1 MCSWGS
7 GRGRERKRSLTT
19 VVNST
24 PRSLR
29 GPRGCGTVRQ
39 HPAAPPPVAH
49 AIRCPQRG
57 LPVAFPPAPAKEPL
71 GQRSLVQTT
80 AHGMYVPPPWQITHR
95 AHCRPDKTRLICGT
109 NKKAFQIVDLEG
121 FDQWL
126 VGRRDWTRMCGLL
139 LLPSGILLNS
149 PASERLK
156 PPVKPQIKPHTS
168 GLSAGEKPLRCRS
181 TLPLTITSAQS
192 ADGARTGNGGY
203 QGVCRGAC
211 QSLTPGR
218 CPSATPYYPRAAP
231 RIAPDLS
238 PNLDLHPRLR
248 HVATSP

>member
-126 VGRRDWTRMCGLL
+126 VGRRDWTRTTSAGDFSLCL
-139 LLPSGILLNS
+139 SGWQ
-149 PASERLK
+149 SER
-156 PPVKPQIKPHTS
+156 PTS
-168 GLSAGEKPLRCRS
+168 FRQQAPSSSPGS
-181 TLPLTITSAQS
+181 
-192 ADGARTGNGGY
+192 
-203 QGVCRGAC
+203 
-211 QSLTPGR
+211 SL
-218 CPSATPYYPRAAP
+218 
-231 RIAPDLS
+231 
-238 PNLDLHPRLR
+238 
-248 HVATSP
+248 

>member
-80 AHGMYVPPPWQITHR
+80 AHGMYVLPPWQITHR

-126 VGRRDWTRMCGLL
+126 VGRRDWTRTTLPGNLSRPVSGSCRSGVIRNR
-139 LLPSGILLNS
+139 LLPPKSS
-149 PASERLK
+149 PASSL
-156 PPVKPQIKPHTS
+156 VMLS
-168 GLSAGEKPLRCRS
+168 GCLSAVCRS
-181 TLPLTITSAQS
+181 T
-192 ADGARTGNGGY
+192 
-203 QGVCRGAC
+203 
-211 QSLTPGR
+211 
-218 CPSATPYYPRAAP
+218 
-231 RIAPDLS
+231 
-238 PNLDLHPRLR
+238 
-248 HVATSP
+248 